1 MIQCGLCSS
10 NSIEVFFEQ
19 PRYPIWGGPVV
30 PPEENLQI
38 QYEKLQV
45 GICSNCGYIM
55 LISSSS
61 EGLKNSL
68 YENFYSSSNPF
79 VEDPD
84 MIIDARTGQLLDFIK
99 PIFKSDRAKALEIGA
114 YDGQFLF
121 QLRKQGWQVYGCEPN
136 PIGQHAAQRYGMD
149 IQQAYFETD
158 LYPPSSF
165 DLIVARFVLEHVNN
179 PIEFLKTVW
188 AALKPEG
195 SLVLDIP
202 DGESRILN
210 RVLGSLVAEHV
221 SYFGAYTLKL
231 ALTQAHFIQMELF
244 PYLGGLAVK
253 ARRGDIATTEA
264 FLTAHPGIQPLLTSA
279 REYSKDL
286 SKQLDI
292 LRNMIDRFVKE
303 KKRIVIYGANTQ
315 TLDYLI
321 NGAIEAEQID
331 YIIDDD
337 PFKQGCFLVG
347 TNLRVY
353 SPNRLIEEPADV
365 LVVSAY
371 FSQDKII
378 AAFQNRLG
386 PKREIVKFYPVPEVV
401 SSR

>member
-1 MIQCGLCSS
+1 
-10 NSIEVFFEQ
+10 
-19 PRYPIWGGPVV
+19 
-30 PPEENLQI
+30 
-38 QYEKLQV
+38 
-45 GICSNCGYIM
+45 
-55 LISSSS
+55 
-61 EGLKNSL
+61 
-68 YENFYSSSNPF
+68 
-79 VEDPD
+79 
-84 MIIDARTGQLLDFIK
+84 
-99 PIFKSDRAKALEIGA
+99 
-114 YDGQFLF
+114 
-121 QLRKQGWQVYGCEPN
+121 
-136 PIGQHAAQRYGMD
+136 
-149 IQQAYFETD
+149 
-158 LYPPSSF
+158 
-165 DLIVARFVLEHVNN
+165 
-179 PIEFLKTVW
+179 
-188 AALKPEG
+188 
-195 SLVLDIP
+195 
-202 DGESRILN
+202 
-210 RVLGSLVAEHV
+210 
-221 SYFGAYTLKL
+221 
-231 ALTQAHFIQMELF
+231 MELF